1 MYNTEATG
9 SNTVSTTTT
18 ATATGGTIAT
28 ATAIHTG
35 KLGLFDLLHSYQ
47 LYGDYHQSFM
57 TTDINKD
64 GRKVKRLLNSLDRD
78 NLKAL
83 FEELGLSETTLGNKY
98 SDSAVAYLDD
108 LVRSWIHERD
118 DVLDRGGATWENL
131 KSALQE
137 LGHNGIA
144 DII

>member
-1 MYNTEATG
+1 
-9 SNTVSTTTT
+9 
-18 ATATGGTIAT
+18 
-28 ATAIHTG
+28 
-35 KLGLFDLLHSYQ
+35 
-47 LYGDYHQSFM
+47 M

-64 GRKVKRLLNSLDRD
+64 GRKVKKLLKPLNKDEH
-78 NLKAL
+78 KGL
-83 FEELGLSETTLGNKY
+83 FEELGLYETTLGNKY

-144 DII
+144 NEI

>member
-1 MYNTEATG
+1 
-9 SNTVSTTTT
+9 
-18 ATATGGTIAT
+18 
-28 ATAIHTG
+28 
-35 KLGLFDLLHSYQ
+35 
-47 LYGDYHQSFM
+47 M

-64 GRKVKRLLNSLDRD
+64 GRKVKKLLKPLNKDEH
-78 NLKAL
+78 KGL
-83 FEELGLSETTLGNKY
+83 FEELGLSDATLGNKY

-108 LVRSWIHERD
+108 LVRSWIQTRD

-144 DII
+144 NEI